1 MKAKN
6 QISQISHLLDNG
18 SQVNDPVKMANIFN
32 KFFVNVGP
40 NVDKSVSRTKKS
52 SLDFLKDRNPN
63 SMFLAPVTPQEIE
76 TIIRLLNIKKSIGP
90 YSIPV
95 FLLKILSRH
104 IAQPLAK
111 LVNLSFETGIF
122 PDKLKVGKVNP
133 LYKKGTCDNLSN
145 YRPISI
151 LSVFSKI
158 FEKLMYQR
166 LYKFLEL
173 VEILYPLQFGFRE
186 NHSTTQALLSLTES
200 IKSSI
205 DNGKFGCG
213 IFLDLQKAFD
223 TVNHEI
229 LLQKLEHYGIRGNVL
244 CWFQSYLSG
253 RTQYVTVNGHVSD
266 LLPITCGVPQGSVLG
281 PLLFLIYVN
290 DLPKVSKVMQFY
302 LFADDTSIYFDSNNL
317 VYLQK
322 IVNRELKKIKKW
334 LEANR
339 LALNIDKTNYVIFHS
354 PTRKIEEFVKIKL
367 GSKPITRVNYIKY
380 LGVLVDAT
388 LSWKPHITELTK
400 KLARTFGIFYKIR
413 HYVSPD
419 TLKLLYYSLFY
430 SFISYGITVWGLT
443 HPSYMDPLWKLQ
455 KKVIR
460 TIAFKDKYAHTTPLF
475 HEFKMLKLADVHS
488 LKLLCFVFDCSWGSS
503 IEPFNK
509 FFTPLQL
516 VHSYNTRQS
525 SKGNLFISSVNTTQ
539 FGKRS
544 AKYVGATLWNNLP
557 PSIREIR
564 SSRYFKKQLSEFYLC
579 SYS

>member
-1 MKAKN
+1 MEN
-6 QISQISHLLDNG
+6 
-18 SQVNDPVKMANIFN
+18 
-32 KFFVNVGP
+32 
-40 NVDKSVSRTKKS
+40 
-52 SLDFLKDRNPN
+52 
-63 SMFLAPVTPQEIE
+63 
-76 TIIRLLNIKKSIGP
+76 
-90 YSIPV
+90 
-95 FLLKILSRH
+95 
-104 IAQPLAK
+104 
-111 LVNLSFETGIF
+111 LV
-122 PDKLKVGKVNP
+122 
-133 LYKKGTCDNLSN
+133 
-145 YRPISI
+145 
-151 LSVFSKI
+151 
-158 FEKLMYQR
+158 
-166 LYKFLEL
+166 
-173 VEILYPLQFGFRE
+173 VEF
-186 NHSTTQALLSLTES
+186 
-200 IKSSI
+200 
-205 DNGKFGCG
+205 
-213 IFLDLQKAFD
+213 FLDLQKAFD

-400 KLARTFGIFYKIR
+400 KLARTSGIFYKIR

-516 VHSYNTRQS
+516 VHSYNT
-525 SKGNLFISSVNTTQ
+525 
-539 FGKRS
+539 
-544 AKYVGATLWNNLP
+544 
-557 PSIREIR
+557 
-564 SSRYFKKQLSEFYLC
+564 
-579 SYS
+579 